1 MPPYGNSLDDW
12 TERLKDTLPGG
23 QRDWSVDVAV
33 HLGLALAA
41 LNRLKAQGVDT
52 RLKTHKLVEGALQE
66 AWRELLFIRMRNI
79 PVEILTADVP
89 RPLTLTRNGH
99 IINGSDQTRIPTT
112 QGSKGHSD
120 HKPESN
126 SHPKSRGS
134 RSRYRR
140 ARAKE
145 LD

>member
-1 MPPYGNSLDDW
+1 MPAYGDSLDAW
-12 TERLKDTLPGG
+12 AERMKETLPGG

-52 RLKTHKLVEGALQE
+52 KLKTHKLVEGALQE

-79 PVEILTADVP
+79 PVEIMTADVP
-89 RPLTLTRNGH
+89 RLVTLTKNGH
-99 IINGSDQTRIPTT
+99 IINGSDKTRIPTT
-112 QGSKGHSD
+112 QWRKGHPD